1 VRWSNVP
8 HLYLTRL
15 RITLVPELLA
25 AIGIAVGVALLFA
38 SNVAGKSLD
47 DSVARLSGSLLGSMR
62 LQVSARSPQGFDE
75 RLLARVRALQGVTVA
90 APVLDEEVEIAGPS
104 GAQAIDLIGSEPRF
118 ARLGS
123 AVLRRFTTEQLARID
138 ALALPAASAHAIG
151 VGALQPV
158 TVEADGRRQQALVGV
173 ELTSSDSPLLASSP
187 IAIAP
192 LSYAQQLTGLR
203 GRLTRIFVAV
213 QRGREAEVRRE
224 LVALAGDRLDV
235 RSAAVDA
242 ALFAQ
247 AAGPIDQSTQL
258 FSAISALVG
267 LLFAFYAMLLTVPH
281 RRGLV
286 YDLRI
291 TGYSSLQVAQV
302 LAFDALALGL
312 LASALGLGLGELL
325 SSSIFHVS
333 PGYLSFAFP
342 VGTQRIVTA
351 GDVAVAVAA
360 AMLIALAGVF
370 APMRDI
376 FGPFTLRAMPAPPRR
391 SRSGLRLALGG
402 ACIAL
407 AGAILALSPQLA
419 LLGVASLT
427 LALLTLLPSVFD
439 LAVAAFDRG
448 GAAVIGTAQA
458 LAAMELHDRGNR
470 LRSLAIAVT
479 GAIAVFGSV
488 AVGSAQRNLQRGLD
502 RTSRE
507 ISGIADVWLLPTGS
521 YDELGTAPF
530 APLQARRLSAIR
542 DVAHLSPYFGS
553 FLDVGQRRVWV
564 LAPPLDGGQLLP
576 PSPLV
581 EGRREQA
588 SRRLAIGGWL
598 VISAGLASLRHLRIG
613 SAFTLPS
620 PQPITFRVAAV
631 STNLGWAPGAIV
643 LNPRDYVRAWASSY
657 PSAYALRLRP
667 HVSAVVV
674 AAEVRRALGPESG
687 LTVETA
693 QRREAVQRATSRRG
707 LQRLSEISTLVL
719 LAAVF
724 AMAAAMA
731 TVIWQRRPQ
740 LAHMQVDGFERSLLW
755 RALLLETAV
764 LLGSG
769 CCLGAIFGV
778 GGQLLLSR
786 ALAKVTGFP
795 VVLSA
800 NGLTA
805 AASFLLVTCV
815 AVAIVAIPGHLAA
828 RVRPAV
834 AFED

>member
-1 VRWSNVP
+1 MRWSNVP
-8 HLYLTRL
+8 RLYVTRL

-25 AIGIAVGVALLFA
+25 ALGIAVGVALLFA

-47 DSVARLSGSLLGSMR
+47 HSVARLSGSLLGSMR
-62 LQVSARSPQGFDE
+62 LQLSARSPQGFDE
-75 RLLARVRALQGVTVA
+75 RLLARVRALHGVELA
-90 APVLDEEVEIAGPS
+90 APVLDEQVEVAGPS
-104 GAQAIDLIGSEPRF
+104 GAQAVDLIGSEPRF

-123 AVLRRFTTEQLARID
+123 AVVRRFTTAQLARIE
-138 ALALPAASAHAIG
+138 ALALPEASAHAIG

-158 TVEADGRRQQALVGV
+158 TVEARGRRRQALVGV
-173 ELTSSDSPLLASSP
+173 ELTSGDSPLLAASP

-192 LSYAQQLTGLR
+192 LSYAQQLTGLQ
-203 GRLTRIFVAV
+203 GRLTRIFVAAK
-213 QRGREAEVRRE
+213 RGREAEVRRE
-224 LVALAGDRLDV
+224 LVALAGNRLDV
-235 RSAAVDA
+235 RSAAFDA

-286 YDLRI
+286 HDLRL
-291 TGYSSLQVAQV
+291 TGYGSLQVAKI

-325 SSSIFHVS
+325 SSSVFHVS

-342 VGTQRIVTA
+342 VGTQRTVTA
-351 GDVAVAVAA
+351 SDIALAVAA

-370 APMRDI
+370 APVRDI
-376 FGPFTLRAMPAPPRR
+376 FGPFRLRTKPAPAGR
-391 SRSGLRLALGG
+391 SRSGLRLTVGG
-402 ACIAL
+402 ACLAL
-407 AGAILALSPQLA
+407 AGAILALAPQLA

-439 LAVAAFDRG
+439 LAVAGFDRG
-448 GAAVIGTAQA
+448 GATVVGTAHA
-458 LAAMELHDRGNR
+458 LAAMELQDRGNR

-507 ISGIADVWLLPTGS
+507 LSGIADVWISPTGG
-521 YDELGTAPF
+521 YDELATAPF
-530 APLQARRLSAIR
+530 APLPVRRLSALR
-542 DVAHLSPYFGS
+542 DVAQVSPYLGS
-553 FLDVGQRRVWV
+553 FLDVGRRRVWV
-564 LAPPLDGGQLLP
+564 LAPPLRGGQPLA
-576 PSPLV
+576 PSPLLA
-581 EGRREQA
+581 GRWAQA
-588 SRRLAIGGWL
+588 RRRLAAGGWL
-598 VISAGLASLRHLRIG
+598 VISAALASLHHLHVG

-620 PQPITFRVAAV
+620 PRPITLRVAAV
-631 STNLGWAPGAIV
+631 STNLGWAPGA
-643 LNPRDYVRAWASSY
+643 LMLDPRDYVRAWGSAD
-657 PSAYALRLRP
+657 PSAYAVRLRP
-667 HVSAVVV
+667 GVSAARA
-674 AAEVRRALGPESG
+674 AAEIRRELGPESG

-693 QRREAVQRATSRRG
+693 ARREAVQRATSRRG

-719 LAAVF
+719 LAAVV

-755 RALLLETAV
+755 RALLLETAT

-800 NGLTA
+800 DGLTA
-805 AASFLLVTCV
+805 AASFLIVTCV

-828 RVRPAV
+828 RVRPAI